1 MRDFR
6 ALPDQVDGHG
16 SVDKSESKIRGDGN
30 KGGDARTVGT
40 TTGAGAG
47 IGGAI
52 GAASGHVGA
61 GLGIGAAAG
70 AAAGLAGVLGSRGPE
85 VVLPPGTTMELL
97 LDRDL
102 HYTREELQRRVQ

>member
-1 MRDFR
+1 
-6 ALPDQVDGHG
+6 LPDQVDGRG
-16 SVDKSESKIRGDGN
+16 NVDKSEGKITGDGN

-47 IGGAI
+47 IGGAV
-52 GAASGHVGA
+52 GAASGHLGA

-70 AAAGLAGVLGSRGPE
+70 AAAGLAGVVGSRGPE
-85 VVLPPGTTMELL
+85 VVLPPGTTMELV

-102 HYTREELQRRVQ
+102 RYTRDELQRRIQ